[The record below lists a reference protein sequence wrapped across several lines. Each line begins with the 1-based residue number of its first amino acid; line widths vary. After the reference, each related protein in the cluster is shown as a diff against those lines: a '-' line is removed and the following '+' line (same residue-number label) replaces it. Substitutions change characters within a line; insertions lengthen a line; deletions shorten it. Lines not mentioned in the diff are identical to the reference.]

1 MPTFSRKSLERL
13 ETCDH
18 RIQMVIKRA
27 ITRVDFTVLC
37 GHRGKQEQED
47 AFERGASKL
56 RWPQSKH
63 NKTPSLAVDVAP
75 FPIDWDNLDRF
86 RELAAVILDEAGKL
100 GIKMRWGADWNQNGS
115 EKDERFR
122 DYPHFELIERSK

>member
-1 MPTFSRKSLERL
+1 MPTFSKKSVDRL

-18 RIQMVIKRA
+18 RIQMVLKRA
-27 ITRVDFTVLC
+27 ITRYDFTVLC
-37 GHRGKQEQED
+37 GHRNKQEQND

-63 NKTPSLAVDVAP
+63 NRVPSMAVDVAP

-86 RELAAVILDEAGKL
+86 RELAAVILDEANKL
-100 GIKMRWGADWNQNGS
+100 GIKLRWGGDFNMNGRPDD
-115 EKDERFR
+115 KFIDM
-122 DYPHFELIERSK
+122 PHFELIERGV